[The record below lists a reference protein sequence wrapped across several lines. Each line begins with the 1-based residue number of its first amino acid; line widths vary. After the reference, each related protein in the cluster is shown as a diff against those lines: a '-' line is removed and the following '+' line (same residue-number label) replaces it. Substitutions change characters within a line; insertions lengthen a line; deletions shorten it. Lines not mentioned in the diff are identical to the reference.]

1 MSTLVPEKVALVL
14 VDMQNDFLHPEGAY
28 GRGGQT
34 SPLMQP
40 LPDVLHRVA
49 ERVRATNGWVVS
61 TQFTLITGKNGEP
74 FISEHLKKLR
84 PFLSKGDFESGSW
97 GHDVLEQL
105 KPVDMTIEKVAYSAF
120 HQSRLHYSLQKAGV
134 DTLVFGGIVTNG
146 GVASTVREA
155 HVLGYN
161 VIVLEDGCA
170 AFSEPVHQAAIGSL
184 ASIGTVIS
192 SQEFIERL

>member
-1 MSTLVPEKVALVL
+1 MSNLIPEKVALVL

-34 SPLMQP
+34 SPLMAP
-40 LPDVLHRVA
+40 LPDVLHQVA
-49 ERVRATNGWVVS
+49 QRVRATEGWVVS

-84 PFLSKGDFESGSW
+84 PFLTKGDFEPGSW

-120 HQSRLHYSLQKAGV
+120 HQSRLHYALQKAGV

-184 ASIGTVIS
+184 ASIGKVMS
-192 SQEFIERL
+192 SQEFIEQL